1 MAESDRGSTAS
12 PSVCDIGDHMS
23 TLLVIDDNSDRA
35 RQLVGELISAAY
47 ERHTTAWG
55 QHTINEAAVLGPDVI
70 LMDSGEPDVDWA
82 VRCAELVETLAD
94 VPLIVIAP
102 VEREADVLGCLEAG
116 AADWINRPANAKL
129 LNARIAALLS
139 AKRDRE
145 ARIRLAGELDERRRR
160 YEKSAGE
167 ERQDYRFLATHDPLT
182 GLPTL
187 QMFDEYVRKS
197 IAQAQRHPQTLAV
210 ICLDLDNF
218 KQVNDVLGHALGDQ
232 LLQAVSRRLRQS
244 VRSSDMVARL
254 GGDEFMIL
262 LVNLNRREDAAVV
275 AAKIVGVLSRPH
287 ELSGQEV
294 FMTPSV
300 GISVYP
306 DHGDS
311 SEALIGRAEAAMRSV
326 KDQGRASFLYYVPD
340 ENQNARER
348 MQLEYHMRDALERGQ
363 FVLYYQP
370 QVDARKGNLVG
381 VEALIRWFHPEL
393 GIVPPGD
400 FIPIAEASGLIRP
413 LGDWVIREA
422 CSQKKRWESQGLGGF
437 PMSVN
442 VSFRQLT
449 TGRLADTVRQVLRA
463 TGLEA
468 GHLDLE
474 ITENTIMEQLAKAL
488 DTLKACEDLG
498 VTISI
503 DDFGTGYSSL
513 SVLGTL
519 PAHTLKIDQS
529 FVRDIHKSST
539 RAAITRTIVAVA
551 AELGL
556 ATIAEG
562 VETEEEME
570 FLAALGCTRMQG
582 YLFSRPI
589 PADEFEEQWRDGAV
603 AAIKLRGDRG

>member
-1 MAESDRGSTAS
+1 MTESDRGSTAS
-12 PSVCDIGDHMS
+12 PSVCDIGDCMS
-23 TLLVIDDNSDRA
+23 TLLVIDDNPDRA
-35 RQLVGELISAAY
+35 RQLVGELISADY

-55 QHTINEAAVLGPDVI
+55 PHTRSEAAALDPDLI
-70 LMDSGEPDVDWA
+70 LMDIGEPDVDWA
-82 VRCAELVETLAD
+82 GRCAELVETLAD

-116 AADWINRPANAKL
+116 AADWINRPANARL

-145 ARIRLAGELDERRRR
+145 ARIRLVGELDERRRR
-160 YEKSAGE
+160 YEASAGD

-326 KDQGRASFLYYVPD
+326 KDQGRASFLYYVPE

-370 QVDARKGNLVG
+370 QVDARKGNLIG
-381 VEALIRWFHPEL
+381 AEALIRWFHPDL
-393 GIVPPGD
+393 GIVPPGE

-422 CSQKKRWESQGLGGF
+422 CSQKKRWESEGLGGF

-449 TGRLADTVRQVLRA
+449 AGRLADTVRQVLRA

-474 ITENTIMEQLAKAL
+474 ITENTIMEQLSKAL
-488 DTLKACEDLG
+488 ETLKACEDLG

-529 FVRDIHKSST
+529 FVRDIHQSST

-562 VETEEEME
+562 VETEAEME

-582 YLFSRPI
+582 YLFSRPV

-603 AAIKLRGDRG
+603 AAIKLSG

>member
-1 MAESDRGSTAS
+1 
-12 PSVCDIGDHMS
+12 MS

-55 QHTINEAAVLGPDVI
+55 PHTLNEAAALGPDVI
-70 LMDSGEPDVDWA
+70 LMDIGEPDVDWA

>member
-1 MAESDRGSTAS
+1 
-12 PSVCDIGDHMS
+12 MS
-23 TLLVIDDNSDRA
+23 KLLVIDDNAERA
-35 RQLVGELISAAY
+35 RQLSEALVADGHVW
-47 ERHTTAWG
+47 HTLAWG
-55 QHTINEAAVLGPDVI
+55 PQVLEEAALQGPDVI
-70 LMDSGEPDVDWA
+70 LMDIGPRDANAPD
-82 VRCAELVETLAD
+82 RCQALAETLGD

-102 VEREADVLGCLEAG
+102 RTREADVTRCLDRG
-116 AADWINRPANAKL
+116 AADWITRPVNLAL
-129 LNARIAALLS
+129 LHARIAGLLA
-139 AKRDRE
+139 AKQDRE
-145 ARIRLAGELDERRRR
+145 ARRRLLGELEERRRR
-160 YEKSAGE
+160 SEMSSGE
-167 ERQDYRFLATHDPLT
+167 ARQDYRFLATHDPLT

-187 QMFDEYVRKS
+187 QMFDEYVTKS
-197 IAQAQRHPQTLAV
+197 IAQAKRVPQTLAV

-218 KQVNDVLGHALGDQ
+218 KQINDALGHAVGDQ

-262 LVNLNRREDAAVV
+262 LVSLNRREDAAVV

-287 ELSGQEV
+287 EISGQEI

-300 GISVYP
+300 GIAVYP
-306 DHGDS
+306 DHGDA
-311 SEALIGRAEAAMRSV
+311 SEALIGRAEVAMRTV
-326 KDQGRASFLYYVPD
+326 KEQGRASFLYYVAD
-340 ENQNARER
+340 DTQNARER

-363 FVLYYQP
+363 FKLYFQP
-370 QVDARKGNLVG
+370 QVDVRKGNLIG
-381 VEALIRWFHPEL
+381 AEALIRWFHPEL
-393 GIVPPGD
+393 GIVSPAD
-400 FIPIAEASGLIRP
+400 FIPIAESSGMIRP

-422 CSQKKRWESQGLGGF
+422 CAQKKRWETEGLGGF
-437 PMSVN
+437 PISVN

-449 TGRLADTVRQVLRA
+449 TGRLADTVKQVLRA

-474 ITENTIMEQLAKAL
+474 ITENTIMEQLSKAL
-488 DTLKACEDLG
+488 ETLEACERLG

-529 FVRDIHKSST
+529 FVRNIHKSST
-539 RAAITRTIVAVA
+539 RAAITRTVIAVA

-556 ATIAEG
+556 GIIAEG

-570 FLAALGCTRMQG
+570 FVAALGCTRMQG
-582 YLFSRPI
+582 YLFSRPV
-589 PADEFEEQWRDGAV
+589 PADEFQSQWSDGAV
-603 AAIKLRGDRG
+603 AGVRLREDR

>member
-1 MAESDRGSTAS
+1 
-12 PSVCDIGDHMS
+12 MS
-23 TLLVIDDNSDRA
+23 KLLVIDDTTDRA
-35 RQLVGELISAAY
+35 RQLVENLASRVY
-47 ERHTTAWG
+47 EWHTTAWG
-55 QHTINEAAVLGPDVI
+55 PNTVSEAAALQPDVI
-70 LMDSGEPDVDWA
+70 LLDVGPRGVDTA
-82 VRCAELVETLAD
+82 LRCASLVET
-94 VPLIVIAP
+94 VENVILIVIAP
-102 VEREADVLGCLEAG
+102 LDREADVLRCLEAG
-116 AADWINRPANAKL
+116 AADWINRPVNGAL
-129 LNARIAALLS
+129 LHARIATLMVAQQ
-139 AKRDRE
+139 DHE
-145 ARIRLAGELDERRRR
+145 ARLQLSDELEERRS
-160 YEKSAGE
+160 KSEHGLGD
-167 ERQDYRFLATHDPLT
+167 ERQDYRFRSTHDPLT

-187 QMFDEYVRKS
+187 QMFDEYVTKS
-197 IAQAQRHPQTLAV
+197 IAQTQRHPQTLAV

-218 KQVNDVLGHALGDQ
+218 KQINDVLGHAVGDQ

-287 ELSGQEV
+287 ELSGQEI

-306 DHGDS
+306 DHGDT
-311 SEALIGRAEAAMRSV
+311 SEALIGRAEVAMRAV
-326 KDQGRASFLYYVPD
+326 KDQGRASFLYYVAN

-363 FVLYYQP
+363 FKLYFQP

-381 VEALIRWFHPEL
+381 AEALIRWFHPEL
-393 GIVPPGD
+393 GIVSPGE
-400 FIPIAEASGLIRP
+400 FIPIAESSGLIRP

-422 CSQKKRWESQGLGGF
+422 CTQKVRWESQGLGGF
-437 PMSVN
+437 PISVN

-449 TGRLADTVRQVLRA
+449 TGRLADTVKQVLRA

-468 GHLDLE
+468 RHLDLE
-474 ITENTIMEQLAKAL
+474 ITENTIMEQLATAL
-488 DTLKACEDLG
+488 ETLKACEDLG

-529 FVRDIHKSST
+529 FVRDIHKSAT
-539 RAAITRTIVAVA
+539 RAAITRTVIAVA

-570 FLAALGCTRMQG
+570 FVAALGCTRMQG
-582 YLFSRPI
+582 YLFGRPV
-589 PADEFEEQWRDGAV
+589 PPDEFLEQWSDDAV
-603 AAIKLRGDRG
+603 ADVKLAADSS